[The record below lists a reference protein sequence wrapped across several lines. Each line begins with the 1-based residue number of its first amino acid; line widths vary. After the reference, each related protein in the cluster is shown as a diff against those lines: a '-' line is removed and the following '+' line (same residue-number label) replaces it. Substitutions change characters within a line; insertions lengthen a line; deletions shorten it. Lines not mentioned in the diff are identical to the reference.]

1 MVWAADKVLADVAV
15 HSALRPLCSTHPI
28 QLCPSPPGLKFFPA
42 YLSDSRRE
50 AIDETALAVQ
60 RLGYSQLRR
69 LKPGSQ
75 PPLLPAPEGA
85 VPLPVPVPAADGSLA
100 VPPTDQRR
108 ALGAVHVC
116 EHAECESLPWSR
128 LEGIVLH
135 HLKGPVLPVNP
146 ELMALP
152 HVKGWRLL
160 GRVRGQQVH
169 TAAPVAVLLSGG

>member
-1 MVWAADKVLADVAV
+1 MPVGMGCGCVLPDVAV
-15 HSALRPLCSTHPI
+15 HSARRPLLLHPPRS
-28 QLCPSPPGLKFFPA
+28 LCPSPSGLKFFPG

-75 PPLLPAPEGA
+75 PPLLPAPEEA
-85 VPLPVPVPAADGSLA
+85 TPLPVPVPAADGSLA

-116 EHAECESLPWSR
+116 EHAECESLPW
-128 LEGIVLH
+128 
-135 HLKGPVLPVNP
+135 
-146 ELMALP
+146 
-152 HVKGWRLL
+152 GWR
-160 GRVRGQQVH
+160 GRYFCM
-169 TAAPVAVLLSGG
+169 